1 MSDEK
6 IAYIKAEANDV
17 SRFASKEIDRL
28 MRERFEIMEKLAEV
42 NYNLKKYMEI
52 KKKADALYAKTM

>member
-6 IAYIKAEANDV
+6 IAHIKAEANDV

-52 KKKADALYAKTM
+52 KKKADALYAKTI